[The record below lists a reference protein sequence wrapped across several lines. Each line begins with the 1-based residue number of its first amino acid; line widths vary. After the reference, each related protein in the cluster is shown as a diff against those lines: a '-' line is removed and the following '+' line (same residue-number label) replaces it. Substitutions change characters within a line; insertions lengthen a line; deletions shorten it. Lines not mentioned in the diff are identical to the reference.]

1 MHTYDTF
8 SRVPYQSQIPP
19 MRSPHDS
26 VTSSGTP
33 IYDALYSEY
42 RRMFRALPGDRTG
55 EEELQFGDGRPWPQ
69 HEQRAVAQSY
79 GLYRGQLPAAL
90 PPGQSNPAGAIA
102 PYDNRMRGR

>member
-8 SRVPYQSQIPP
+8 SRGPYQSQIPP

-26 VTSSGTP
+26 LAGSATP

-55 EEELQFGDGRPWPQ
+55 EEELQFNSSGPWPQ
-69 HEQRAVAQSY
+69 HEQRAITQSY
-79 GLYRGQLPAAL
+79 GRYRPAAL
-90 PPGQSNPAGAIA
+90 PPGQSNPSGAVA
-102 PYDNRMRGR
+102 PYDNRMHGR